1 MNTVTVLFITVD
13 ALALHISQLVNMLDL
28 IAVITQN
35 TAPFYAMFVVTMGVA
50 VMNVLIPQ
58 YMVRPTDFSNS
69 HEDGVQVV

>member
-1 MNTVTVLFITVD
+1 MNTVLFITVD
-13 ALALHISQLVNMLDL
+13 VLALHISQLMNMSDL

-35 TAPFYAMFVVTMGVA
+35 TAPFYPMFAVTMGVA

-58 YMVRPTDFSNS
+58 YTVRPTDFSNS